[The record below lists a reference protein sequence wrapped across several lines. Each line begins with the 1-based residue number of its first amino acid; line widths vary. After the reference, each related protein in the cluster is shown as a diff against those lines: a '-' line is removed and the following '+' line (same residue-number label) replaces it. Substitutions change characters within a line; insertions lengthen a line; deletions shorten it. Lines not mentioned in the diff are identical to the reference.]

1 MFKYLVPSCWYLLE
15 KFTRKCVTGAD
26 FEVSKSC
33 ASPALSVFLASSS
46 SREPSDSAPATVA
59 VICMPQPYWP
69 LVPLELQA
77 SNPSF
82 PKLPW
87 LCYFNRTIQEELIRK
102 SVDARGWII
111 AVTDL
116 IMLGFVGM
124 WKILGLWV
132 RNVTEHGKSKLVGHP
147 NRSWE
152 DSRAESLVVCG
163 GPVSEVS
170 EGNCSRDR
178 FKTWLLSDCVLRTCL
193 RLSLKVMD

>member
-1 MFKYLVPSCWYLLE
+1 M
-15 KFTRKCVTGAD
+15 
-26 FEVSKSC
+26 
-33 ASPALSVFLASSS
+33 
-46 SREPSDSAPATVA
+46 
-59 VICMPQPYWP
+59 
-69 LVPLELQA
+69 
-77 SNPSF
+77 
-82 PKLPW
+82 
-87 LCYFNRTIQEELIRK
+87 
-102 SVDARGWII
+102 DARDWII

-152 DSRAESLVVCG
+152 DSRAESHVLYG

-170 EGNCSRDR
+170 EGNNISNCSRDQ